1 MGRGRR
7 VKFLGAEY
15 ISLKTEE
22 VFSMSAIITIVS
34 SSPLLKGFFTFL
46 AIILIG
52 SIVSKAIEV
61 MGKWELAKRID
72 NAIRIFWIC
81 SVIVSVLVFI
91 GIGVLALLT
100 M

>member
-1 MGRGRR
+1 
-7 VKFLGAEY
+7 
-15 ISLKTEE
+15 
-22 VFSMSAIITIVS
+22 MSSILAIIS

-52 SIVSKAIEV
+52 NIVSRVMEV
-61 MGKWELAKRID
+61 TGKRELAIQID
-72 NAIRIFWIC
+72 NAIRVFWIC

-91 GIGVLALLT
+91 GIGILALLT

>member
-1 MGRGRR
+1 
-7 VKFLGAEY
+7 
-15 ISLKTEE
+15 
-22 VFSMSAIITIVS
+22 MSSILAIVS

-52 SIVSKAIEV
+52 NIVSKVMEV
-61 MGKWELAKRID
+61 VGKWELSKRID
-72 NAIRIFWIC
+72 NAVRVFWIC

-91 GIGVLALLT
+91 GIGILAFLT